1 MFYYIRRDGDQVPLN
16 DDIII
21 PKTSVAVAGPSSSL
35 SNCSSGNSSPTTHSL
50 SNGHSSSVAPTPTS
64 SLTRNNSYDVS
75 LPHMTTSIS
84 NYSSSSNNSNSS
96 STSTITTASLIGIT
110 KRRPSN
116 NSLCRQQ
123 SSMINSNDNLFHE
136 NSAFAGI
143 GDDDL

>member
-50 SNGHSSSVAPTPTS
+50 SNGHSVAPTPTS

-75 LPHMTTSIS
+75 LPSMTTSIS